1 MRPGSQHLQFLPDPS
16 PTLPHDGENDG
27 GHIVAISGIHLK
39 LPSKLSLEKSGRHW
53 SFGEASY
60 ISMQ

>member
-1 MRPGSQHLQFLPDPS
+1 LRFLPDPS
-16 PTLPHDGENDG
+16 PTLPHGENDG

-39 LPSKLSLEKSGRHW
+39 LPSKLSLEKSGRDW
-53 SFGEASY
+53 SFGKASY

>member
-1 MRPGSQHLQFLPDPS
+1 LRFLPDPS
-16 PTLPHDGENDG
+16 PTLLHDGENDG

-39 LPSKLSLEKSGRHW
+39 LPSKLSLEKSGRRW